1 MRVDVPQYVRNIH
14 ANRKL
19 RHRIAA
25 FLTAMSMV
33 VSMAVFWQL
42 RGVGTAMDNTHTCEL
57 QEHTHTD
64 ECYEKVL
71 ICTDSE
77 HEHTQDCYEDRLV
90 CGLEEHEHSGECVS
104 DDSADVETEKDWEKT
119 LPEKLTDDVRENIA
133 LVAVSQLGYSESKKN
148 YHIADDTKTRNGYTR
163 YGQWYGSPYGE
174 WNSLFTYFCMY
185 YAGVDRQSV
194 PYGSGIAAWAA
205 ELEKKELLLSAKD
218 AELQKGDVLLIDSDL
233 DEKPDT
239 TAVITKIDEKDGKVL
254 LETVQ
259 GDVEGE
265 VAKVS
270 IEQADE
276 HIVGY
281 VDLKTAAAEMLFEQ
295 ESASGIKVTAKAEK
309 GAFPEKTVMTVT
321 DIDKAE
327 AEKTAQQAIGA
338 NEKVLDAVA
347 VDITFKDEKGR
358 ETEPAEN
365 KKVQV
370 QITLPQDM
378 KPGTNKLLHK
388 TDSGDV
394 EEVGDAKLT
403 QTQADFTADS
413 FSIYVMTSTGKLD
426 VDQATRIRV
435 NKPNDQSV
443 NNTTDRYVVYVGEEI
458 EVYAPV
464 GEDTPHTW
472 DGAHF
477 TVNGN
482 GGSGSE
488 KLLRTQYDTFTSNEL
503 SAKYRALREGDCIIQ
518 YTEGG
523 VTDTFNITIKNAI
536 YLTTPLGTLPS
547 GPETFFLLNKSF
559 IDPSEDFWNHYIY
572 YLGDEIEF
580 SCIVAQND
588 TTQFAINNINNNELT
603 AVPNSE
609 TETDI
614 GNGMKKVS
622 VRYKATK
629 VGTNADRA
637 YNRTVVTF
645 GDKKLFVEV
654 RFPVF
659 VHSSLGDK
667 NIDMVNEWLDGMG
680 LPKQN
685 GYIPNS
691 INQQYVMHVG
701 DTVELFADDASAVFS
716 ASTITYE
723 VTSPYGTDVY
733 TKTGIADYDAV
744 DEISQTSSGTGDS
757 RRVTVKYEAK
767 SAGLVQ
773 VDFGNNR
780 TVYIRVL
787 DNTTEHQYTH
797 ADIEISDGGK
807 YSHTTVEYQGAKKVT
822 TVRVYNSYITA
833 VNRCV
838 LYDKDGKVI
847 VPTKTTG
854 DPTDG
859 DDISFIPD
867 DYYQNGQPGQPQYE
881 LTSQY
886 KIVNGQHID
895 SIKRYKGSDVQTALF
910 DVKLTLKPSYQFTI
924 TEENGVKTT
933 SAETP
938 LTGGDVVIDNAL
950 FNMDHQDV
958 IDASNKCPNHSGLD
972 FTIRAT
978 MALTEVE
985 AIKSLKGGNLNG
997 DDFEFEIVDGSGTT
1011 IATALNAQ
1019 NGTIKFD
1026 NLHFDAVGEFTYQ
1039 MKEVIPQSS
1048 DTIEYD
1054 PREYTLHFTVK
1065 DLGNGVMSAELQV
1078 TQNETYEFENKTK
1091 YHLPDTGGGGIIPH
1105 ISVGA
1110 AMMAG
1115 SVLLLWRKKRR
1126 EAE

>member
-1 MRVDVPQYVRNIH
+1 MH

-25 FLTAMSMV
+25 FLTAMSIV

-42 RGVGTAMDNTHTCEL
+42 RGVGTAMDNTHTCGL
-57 QEHTHTD
+57 QEHSHTD
-64 ECYEKVL
+64 NCYEKVL
-71 ICTDSE
+71 ICEDSE
-77 HEHTQDCYEDRLV
+77 HEHTEECYEKRLV
-90 CGLEEHEHSGECVS
+90 CGLDEHEHSSGCVS
-104 DDSADVETEKDWEKT
+104 DEAADVETQAVWEKT

-133 LVAVSQLGYSESKKN
+133 LVAVSQLGYSESRKN
-148 YHIADDTKTRNGYTR
+148 YHISDDGETKNGYTR

-174 WNSLFTYFCMY
+174 WNSLFAYFCMY

-218 AELQKGDVLLIDSDL
+218 AKLQKGDVLLIDADL
-233 DEKPDT
+233 DKKPDKA
-239 TAVITKIDEKDGKVL
+239 AVVVEMTEKDGKVL

-259 GDVEGE
+259 GDVDGE

-276 HIVGY
+276 HIAGY
-281 VDLKTAAAEMLFEQ
+281 VSLETAAAEMLFEQ

-327 AEKTAQQAIGA
+327 AEKTARQAIGA

-358 ETEPAEN
+358 EIEPAGN

-370 QITLPQDM
+370 QITLPESKKFDE
-378 KPGTNKLLHK
+378 GEYSLLHVSDEGSVEK
-388 TDSGDV
+388 ITDASV
-394 EEVGDAKLT
+394 
-403 QTQADFTADS
+403 TAAGAEFETES
-413 FSIYVMTSTGKLD
+413 FSIFILTRDGEYVEPSQLVMLD
-426 VDQATRIRV
+426 GEIGNNSEDNPYVINIGETIRLRYMGEYL
-435 NKPNDQSV
+435 
-443 NNTTDRYVVYVGEEI
+443 NNGR
-458 EVYAPV
+458 
-464 GEDTPHTW
+464 
-472 DGAHF
+472 F
-477 TVNGN
+477 TVQGN
-482 GGSGSE
+482 DYGDN
-488 KLLRTQYDTFTSNEL
+488 LHYIVRTPDGYDTIPQGENYKQAAFIGSTAGKCRIVYLDNNNQVVHDLWVQVKQSPIYI
-503 SAKYRALREGDCIIQ
+503 STIQ
-518 YTEGG
+518 GE
-523 VTDTFNITIKNAI
+523 
-536 YLTTPLGTLPS
+536 LPS
-547 GPETFFLLNKSF
+547 NSETYNLLNGYGG
-559 IDPSEDFWNHYIY
+559 PPWWPYHY
-572 YLGDEIEF
+572 YLGDTIT
-580 SCIVAQND
+580 V
-588 TTQFAINNINNNELT
+588 T
-603 AVPNSE
+603 AYADS
-609 TETDI
+609 
-614 GNGMKKVS
+614 S
-622 VRYKATK
+622 AS
-629 VGTNADRA
+629 TNAFTLTMNESGALTPISENVAGTR
-637 YNRTVVTF
+637 NGLPTVTSVYRVDKVVDSSISPRIHF
-645 GDKKLFVEV
+645 GDEWLIIHTIYPVYV
-654 RFPVF
+654 R
-659 VHSSLGDK
+659 SNLGDK
-667 NIDMVNEWLDGMG
+667 NIDLVNEWLSGMN

-691 INQQYVMHVG
+691 AEHPYVMHADDTITLYGYDTAAGVNFSFEPVETT
-701 DTVELFADDASAVFS
+701 DTVIEQVGSQSNVPADGKYKTTVTYKAV
-716 ASTITYE
+716 T
-723 VTSPYGTDVY
+723 
-733 TKTGIADYDAV
+733 
-744 DEISQTSSGTGDS
+744 
-757 RRVTVKYEAK
+757 
-767 SAGLVQ
+767 AGLAK

-787 DNTTEHQYTH
+787 DNATEQQYTH

-807 YSHTTVEYQGAKKVT
+807 YSHTTVEYQGSKKVT

-985 AIKSLKGGNLNG
+985 AIKSLKGGNLKG

-1054 PREYTLHFTVK
+1054 PREYTLHFTVS

>member
-1 MRVDVPQYVRNIH
+1 MRVDAEQYVRKMH

-25 FLTAMSMV
+25 FLTAMSIV

-42 RGVGTAMDNTHTCEL
+42 RGVGTAMDNTQTCEL
-57 QEHTHTD
+57 QEHIHTD

-71 ICTDSE
+71 ICEDSE
-77 HEHTQDCYEDRLV
+77 HEHTEECYEKRLI
-90 CGLEEHEHSGECVS
+90 CGLDEHEHSSGCVS
-104 DDSADVETEKDWEKT
+104 DEAADVETQAVWEKT

-133 LVAVSQLGYSESKKN
+133 LVAVSQLGYSESRKN
-148 YHIADDTKTRNGYTR
+148 YHISDDGETKNGYTR

-174 WNSLFTYFCMY
+174 WNSLFAYFCMY

-218 AELQKGDVLLIDSDL
+218 AKLQKGDVLLIDADL
-233 DEKPDT
+233 DKKPDKA
-239 TAVITKIDEKDGKVL
+239 AVVVEMTEKDGKVL

-259 GDVEGE
+259 GDVDGE

-276 HIVGY
+276 HIAGY
-281 VDLKTAAAEMLFEQ
+281 VSLETAAAEMLFEQ

-309 GAFPEKTVMTVT
+309 GAFPEKTTMTVT

-327 AEKTAQQAIGA
+327 AEKTARQAIGA

-347 VDITFKDEKGR
+347 VDITFKDKDGR
-358 ETEPAEN
+358 ETEPAGN
-365 KKVQV
+365 KTVQV

-413 FSIYVMTSTGKLD
+413 FSIYVMTSTGKKTAD
-426 VDQATRIRV
+426 EVTRISVGKPDNTDITNSDTNRYIVHVGDRIDVYAQVSDTTNGFWV
-435 NKPNDQSV
+435 NGNTPDSLGSILLRWNGTYNEFTPNADGYEQAAHYIANRSGKCSIELAGEQSFYIEVLEPQIMLSTIQGELV
-443 NNTTDRYVVYVGEEI
+443 NNTENYLMLNRIGGPPWSPYYYYIG
-458 EVYAPV
+458 
-464 GEDTPHTW
+464 DTI
-472 DGAHF
+472 
-477 TVNGN
+477 TVTAFVDA
-482 GGSGSE
+482 SHPD
-488 KLLRTQYDTFTSNEL
+488 YTF
-503 SAKYRALREGDCIIQ
+503 
-518 YTEGG
+518 
-523 VTDTFNITIKNAI
+523 
-536 YLTTPLGTLPS
+536 YLT
-547 GPETFFLLNKSF
+547 
-559 IDPSEDFWNHYIY
+559 
-572 YLGDEIEF
+572 
-580 SCIVAQND
+580 
-588 TTQFAINNINNNELT
+588 NNNGVLTEISNNVAGQRDGIQTIT
-603 AVPNSE
+603 AVYRVDKVTAGAADYPR
-609 TETDI
+609 I
-614 GNGMKKVS
+614 HYGNDWMCVD
-622 VRYKATK
+622 V
-629 VGTNADRA
+629 A
-637 YNRTVVTF
+637 YPIYVKT
-645 GDKKLFVEV
+645 
-654 RFPVF
+654 
-659 VHSSLGDK
+659 SLGDK
-667 NIDMVNEWLDGMG
+667 NIDLVNEWLSGMN
-680 LPKQN
+680 LPKRN

-691 INQQYVMHVG
+691 AEHPYVMHADDTITLYGYDTAAGVNFSFEPVETT
-701 DTVELFADDASAVFS
+701 DTVIEQVGSQSNVPADGKYKTTVTYKAV
-716 ASTITYE
+716 T
-723 VTSPYGTDVY
+723 
-733 TKTGIADYDAV
+733 
-744 DEISQTSSGTGDS
+744 
-757 RRVTVKYEAK
+757 
-767 SAGLVQ
+767 AGLAK

-787 DNTTEHQYTH
+787 DNATEQQYTH

-978 MALTEVE
+978 MALTEVK
-985 AIKSLKGGNLNG
+985 AIKSLKGGNLKG

-1054 PREYTLHFTVK
+1054 PREYTLHFTVS

>member
-1 MRVDVPQYVRNIH
+1 MRVDAEQYVRKMH

-42 RGVGTAMDNTHTCEL
+42 RGVGTAMDNTQTCGL

-71 ICTDSE
+71 ICEDSE
-77 HEHTQDCYEDRLV
+77 HEHTEECYEKRLV
-90 CGLEEHEHSGECVS
+90 CGLDEHEHSSGCVS
-104 DDSADVETEKDWEKT
+104 DEAADVETQAVWEKT

-133 LVAVSQLGYSESKKN
+133 LVAVSQLGYSESRKN
-148 YHIADDTKTRNGYTR
+148 YHISDDGETKNGYTR

-218 AELQKGDVLLIDSDL
+218 AKLQKGDVLLIDADL
-233 DEKPDT
+233 DKKPDKA
-239 TAVITKIDEKDGKVL
+239 AVVVEMTEKDGKVL

-259 GDVEGE
+259 GDVDGE

-276 HIVGY
+276 HIAGY
-281 VDLKTAAAEMLFEQ
+281 VSLETAAAEMLFEQ

-309 GAFPEKTVMTVT
+309 GAFPEKTTMTVT

-327 AEKTAQQAIGA
+327 AEKTARQAIGA

-347 VDITFKDEKGR
+347 VDITFKDKDGR

-370 QITLPQDM
+370 QITLPESKKFDE
-378 KPGTNKLLHK
+378 GEYSLLHVRDEGSVEK
-388 TDSGDV
+388 ITDASV
-394 EEVGDAKLT
+394 
-403 QTQADFTADS
+403 TAAGAEFETES
-413 FSIYVMTSTGKLD
+413 FSIFILTRDGEYVEPSQLVMLD
-426 VDQATRIRV
+426 GEIGNNSEDNPYVINIGETIRLRYMGEYL
-435 NKPNDQSV
+435 
-443 NNTTDRYVVYVGEEI
+443 NNGR
-458 EVYAPV
+458 
-464 GEDTPHTW
+464 
-472 DGAHF
+472 F
-477 TVNGN
+477 TVQGN
-482 GGSGSE
+482 DYGDN
-488 KLLRTQYDTFTSNEL
+488 LHYIVRTPDGYDTIPQGENYKQAAFIGSTAGKCRIVYLDNNNQVVHDLWVQVKQSPIYI
-503 SAKYRALREGDCIIQ
+503 STIQ
-518 YTEGG
+518 GE
-523 VTDTFNITIKNAI
+523 
-536 YLTTPLGTLPS
+536 LPS
-547 GPETFFLLNKSF
+547 NSETYNLLNGYGG
-559 IDPSEDFWNHYIY
+559 PPWWPYHY
-572 YLGDEIEF
+572 YLGDTIT
-580 SCIVAQND
+580 V
-588 TTQFAINNINNNELT
+588 T
-603 AVPNSE
+603 AYADPSA
-609 TETDI
+609 
-614 GNGMKKVS
+614 S
-622 VRYKATK
+622 
-629 VGTNADRA
+629 TNAFTLTMNESGALTPISENVAGTR
-637 YNRTVVTF
+637 NGLPTVTSVYRVDKVVDSSISPRIHF
-645 GDKKLFVEV
+645 GDEWLIIHTIY
-654 RFPVF
+654 PVY
-659 VHSSLGDK
+659 VHSNLGDK
-667 NIDMVNEWLDGMG
+667 NIDLVNEWLSGMN

-691 INQQYVMHVG
+691 AEHPYVMHADDTITLYGYDTAAGVNFSFEPVETT
-701 DTVELFADDASAVFS
+701 DTVIEQVGSQSNVPADGKYKTTVTYKAV
-716 ASTITYE
+716 T
-723 VTSPYGTDVY
+723 
-733 TKTGIADYDAV
+733 
-744 DEISQTSSGTGDS
+744 
-757 RRVTVKYEAK
+757 
-767 SAGLVQ
+767 AGLAK

-780 TVYIRVL
+780 TVYIRVF
-787 DNTTEHQYTH
+787 DNATEQQYTH

-886 KIVNGQHID
+886 KIVNGRHID

-933 SAETP
+933 SADTP